1 MKAPTRTTFRWYR
14 ISYFLKTLWLTTSSL
29 VTCSKTPSCQRK
41 KKVSEEVYHVCPQ
54 NLSNFSGGFRIKAD
68 SLMCIISSQYHISE
82 KAIKPRNQ
90 EGCFRK
96 FQQPTYN
103 ILGQDNGQK
112 ITTFYPNYLVQGTQ
126 RVLLLL
132 LHRNFYC
139 KKTLSDSSLI
149 SMYSCY
155 HNKHNAF
162 KCLVD
167 SNCLNQDR

>member
-41 KKVSEEVYHVCPQ
+41 KKVSEEVYHVCPK

-68 SLMCIISSQYHISE
+68 SLMCIRPEYHISG
-82 KAIKPRNQ
+82 KAVKPRNQ
-90 EGCFRK
+90 RAGGFRK

-112 ITTFYPNYLVQGTQ
+112 LLPHFNPIIQY
-126 RVLLLL
+126 RVHKGFCCCCCTEISTVL
-132 LHRNFYC
+132 N
-139 KKTLSDSSLI
+139 LSDSSLT
-149 SMYSCY
+149 SM
-155 HNKHNAF
+155 
-162 KCLVD
+162 
-167 SNCLNQDR
+167 

>member
-41 KKVSEEVYHVCPQ
+41 KKVSEEVYHVCPK

-68 SLMCIISSQYHISE
+68 SLMCIISSEYHISE

-96 FQQPTYN
+96 FQQPTYS

-112 ITTFYPNYLVQGTQ
+112 KNHYHILTQ
-126 RVLLLL
+126 FIQYRVYKGFCCCCCTETSTVESTILS
-132 LHRNFYC
+132 
-139 KKTLSDSSLI
+139 LSDSSLI
-149 SMYSCY
+149 
-155 HNKHNAF
+155 
-162 KCLVD
+162 
-167 SNCLNQDR
+167 